1 MDCQIGSRRCATW
14 DEIEDAPQ
22 IKRLRE
28 NKEQQSD
35 TQQHVPQP
43 PVQQDT
49 LTPATQQNAPVTPN
63 ETPKFYIS
71 APIQGYTVDNTGG
84 CRYVFY

>member
-28 NKEQQSD
+28 DKVQENVPQQAIQQPATTQQQQQQSPQQT
-35 TQQHVPQP
+35 TQAPA
-43 PVQQDT
+43 QQ
-49 LTPATQQNAPVTPN
+49 
-63 ETPKFYIS
+63 PKFYIS
-71 APIQGYTVDNTGG
+71 APIQGYTVDNQGG
-84 CRYVFY
+84 CRYLFF